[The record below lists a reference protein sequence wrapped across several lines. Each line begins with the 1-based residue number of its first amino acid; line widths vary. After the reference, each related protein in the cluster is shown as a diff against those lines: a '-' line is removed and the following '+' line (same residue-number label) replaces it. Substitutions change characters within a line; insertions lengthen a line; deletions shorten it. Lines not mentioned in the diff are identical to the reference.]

1 VERDRV
7 DRIMELWA
15 EREPDLDV
23 SSLEVAGRLLRVA
36 GALERLREATVRRYG
51 LSPADFDVL
60 ATLRRLADPDGTNPK
75 WLAESALITTG
86 AMTSRLDRLEAAGHV
101 HRTPDPRDRRGV
113 LVRLTEQGHDLVGA
127 ALVAVLDAQSAF
139 LAPLGRNRAA
149 LVRGLRTLMPAVD
162 GTQR

>member
-1 VERDRV
+1 MERDRV

-36 GALERLREATVRRYG
+36 GELERLRESTVRRHG

-60 ATLRRLADPDGTNPK
+60 ATLRRLAEPDGTNPK
-75 WLAESALITTG
+75 RLAESALITTG
-86 AMTSRLDRLEAAGHV
+86 AMTSRLDRLEAAGHLR
-101 HRTPDPRDRRGV
+101 RTPDPHDRRGV
-113 LVRLTEQGHDLVGA
+113 LVRITAQGHDLVGA

-139 LAPLGRNRAA
+139 LRPLGRRDRPA
-149 LVRGLRTLMPAVD
+149 LVRGLRALMPADD
-162 GTQR
+162 GT